1 MEIAYWFKFLV
12 KWHERKIPY
21 VTGNASLQF
30 KNYLTIRI
38 KSWNRISD
46 FHLIKTLGI
55 SILIDI
61 SHFILLIMI
70 PKAKELKLISIYLY
84 ICDIFDSR
92 LKGTCQRFS
101 NNSNP
106 DFNDQEVMT
115 IYLYTMN
122 VEQRIKIKQIYQYA
136 NDCPWFPLL
145 PSHEAFNV
153 RINRLSEAFRII
165 SEILLSENCP
175 PDRDLNTSVIVMD
188 SLPNNYLFGK
198 TQSFCS

>member
-1 MEIAYWFKFLV
+1 M
-12 KWHERKIPY
+12 
-21 VTGNASLQF
+21 
-30 KNYLTIRI
+30 
-38 KSWNRISD
+38 
-46 FHLIKTLGI
+46 IKTLGI
-55 SILIDI
+55 GILIDI

-136 NDCPWFPLL
+136 NDCP
-145 PSHEAFNV
+145 
-153 RINRLSEAFRII
+153 
-165 SEILLSENCP
+165 
-175 PDRDLNTSVIVMD
+175 
-188 SLPNNYLFGK
+188 
-198 TQSFCS
+198 